1 MILNKNNN
9 IKKKIIIPFSILSIT
24 TLLSLIGKSSY
35 VLPGNEIDLT
45 IKEDKDVKPVCYID
59 SNKDIKYTS
68 IEKAL
73 EVANKMTSSNPIIY
87 IIPGTTHKLENDT
100 EYKKIITINKN
111 VTLSLPYSNELTFS
125 TYSNTSGEQVA
136 NGNEALLNSDLYRV
150 SQVIIGE
157 NVSIINNGTIKVG
170 GIVGSQG
177 GGNSPAGQTCD
188 KFSEIVC
195 EGVNDGEYQII
206 NNGNIENFGRI
217 IGKNRDV
224 KGIENNSNSIIT
236 TNFVVRENKGGSAL
250 LGLGGGYS
258 AALGQLEYKVS
269 PFNRVYMPNTMVKM
283 KINYASKIIGRA
295 NMYGNSTNNVCDI
308 NIVSNENKS
317 LIELKNSNSYLLSE
331 TYLDKLLDKNNNII
345 FNQYEKMKLDFYG
358 EININNLEMTI
369 SASVFTKTI
378 NTNSVLFPLS
388 YYHDISFN
396 SINNQ
401 KCSVVLN
408 QNLKILPGGSMNICE
423 NIDFSIDKIAVYD
436 NFQDNIGWAPHK
448 YPSNLNSGK
457 LFIGGN
463 FTCKSEA
470 GGDFVNSSNCSSL
483 NITNNTIT
491 CKEVKGTPGTSVDD
505 STYDNI
511 LLTASGIQY
520 ENNSFVKKNLMN
532 NTKYVGKVNSN
543 NFYWQEKLF
552 DITDVSIVSED
563 GKYETGKNEAGKFNL
578 TANVSPEKNLSNDIT
593 YLWTCDKGNNYL
605 TSTSDK
611 TTTLNIPAH
620 SGDGSTKYNVT
631 CTVKFTRSDG
641 TSGEVSTTKEF
652 TAKGSC
658 ITSNTLILM
667 SNGTYKKAID
677 IRANDLVMS
686 INHETGKIEPT
697 PIVFNDHID
706 KEADIYDVLSLEFSN
721 DKTVEVVYEHGFFD
735 LDTNKYE
742 YITLDNYQYF
752 IGHRFVSV
760 DYINGKFIKGIA
772 TLNKGYITNKFT
784 RICSPVT
791 YKNLNIIT
799 ENMLSMPGGISGL
812 FNIFEYD
819 KNLAY
824 DQVKENEDINKY
836 GLLDYSY
843 FNNLI
848 PYEVY
853 EAFNGKYLKVAMGKG
868 ILTKKQLNNYIERY
882 LPIIS
887 KQNNCH

>member
-73 EVANKMTSSNPIIY
+73 EVAKNNQNSDTIYVIPGTNPIITRNCEIAKGDTLCLPY
-87 IIPGTTHKLENDT
+87 EDNGNDVHTFLNRNDT
-100 EYKKIITINKN
+100 TINATFGDSNSDNVNKN
-111 VTLSLPYSNELTFS
+111 RKNQVTLRESVSLTNNGTLTVGGSIGYGGSAIGLTGQTAGSYCEILMNENAGIFNNNILNIYGYIKESFKENGSFIQNSNSSKTYLPFVIYDFRGGSYSYACKKENVMPFNIFDFPNCQVSQNYSYNSKMYGLATIYAGEQWNNADILIIGNKNDSCLFKLSDGNIKFKYNPSNFLYTTNDAISDTTMSTANYTEIYTYSDIQFSSISLKISIASIDTKEMHCPICFKYKIFIENKTFQISNKAKFLGGSLLYVKEGATLICDSEVSFYQNYVQEITTGLSNTYPSSLESGRLINDGTVNLNNSFGGLIETTAKSGMLNTAESFRNYTTTLEILSSKNSSFLASADKKESKTFYAEAYIGTASKPENPSRLDSNLSLPS
-125 TYSNTSGEQVA
+125 
-136 NGNEALLNSDLYRV
+136 
-150 SQVIIGE
+150 
-157 NVSIINNGTIKVG
+157 
-170 GIVGSQG
+170 
-177 GGNSPAGQTCD
+177 
-188 KFSEIVC
+188 
-195 EGVNDGEYQII
+195 
-206 NNGNIENFGRI
+206 
-217 IGKNRDV
+217 
-224 KGIENNSNSIIT
+224 KGDYWQ
-236 TNFVVRENKGGSAL
+236 K
-250 LGLGGGYS
+250 
-258 AALGQLEYKVS
+258 
-269 PFNRVYMPNTMVKM
+269 P
-283 KINYASKIIGRA
+283 
-295 NMYGNSTNNVCDI
+295 
-308 NIVSNENKS
+308 
-317 LIELKNSNSYLLSE
+317 
-331 TYLDKLLDKNNNII
+331 
-345 FNQYEKMKLDFYG
+345 
-358 EININNLEMTI
+358 
-369 SASVFTKTI
+369 
-378 NTNSVLFPLS
+378 PLS
-388 YYHDISFN
+388 DI
-396 SINNQ
+396 
-401 KCSVVLN
+401 
-408 QNLKILPGGSMNICE
+408 
-423 NIDFSIDKIAVYD
+423 
-436 NFQDNIGWAPHK
+436 
-448 YPSNLNSGK
+448 
-457 LFIGGN
+457 
-463 FTCKSEA
+463 T
-470 GGDFVNSSNCSSL
+470 
-483 NITNNTIT
+483 NIT
-491 CKEVKGTPGTSVDD
+491 
-505 STYDNI
+505 
-511 LLTASGIQY
+511 
-520 ENNSFVKKNLMN
+520 
-532 NTKYVGKVNSN
+532 
-543 NFYWQEKLF
+543 
-552 DITDVSIVSED
+552 IVSENGTSTEG
-563 GKYETGKNEAGKFNL
+563 GKEGKFNL
-578 TANVSPEKNLSNDIT
+578 SALVDPSENASSSVTYNWSCDSGASLSSYSGKSVTLTTPANESEKDIS
-593 YLWTCDKGNNYL
+593 YR
-605 TSTSDK
+605 
-611 TTTLNIPAH
+611 
-620 SGDGSTKYNVT
+620 VT
-631 CTVKFTRSDG
+631 CKVSFTKSDG
-641 TSGEVSTTKEF
+641 TNGELTAEATFIATKTDSG
-652 TAKGSC
+652 C

-721 DKTVEVVYEHGFFD
+721 DKTVEIVYEHGFFD

-742 YITLDNYQYF
+742 YITLDNYQSF

-760 DYINGKFIKGIA
+760 DYINAKFIKGIA

>member
-73 EVANKMTSSNPIIY
+73 EVAKNNQNSDTIYVIPGTNPIITRNCE
-87 IIPGTTHKLENDT
+87 IAKGDT
-100 EYKKIITINKN
+100 LCLPYEGETYKVDINGLGEKDSSFINYHSDKFADSQEDKYLKSN
-111 VTLSLPYSNELTFS
+111 VTIEGNHKNERVALTVNGTLLIGGILGVGEGSYQKPSGHTMNKYSQITMKG
-125 TYSNTSGEQVA
+125 YS
-136 NGNEALLNSDLYRV
+136 
-150 SQVIIGE
+150 
-157 NVSIINNGTIKVG
+157 SIINNGSIECRGYIKPFDKKSIDDCILLNQNGSVISLPFVLYDYRGGSYSAACKIENVFPFSIFDIPNCHINSTYNYGSTLKVLIHAYANDQIYSPNATILLSKDKG
-170 GIVGSQG
+170 LFKLESGSLSLIYQPSVF
-177 GGNSPAGQTCD
+177 NKTS
-188 KFSEIVC
+188 
-195 EGVNDGEYQII
+195 NDGNKDVKENTINKSLVSINGSITLDSMTISLADQSLETTDFYVPFSYKFDISVKSGAVLNIINKVKFLSGSNLRNEEGATINMDASTTFYQRYDGHNTLADVYPNSLGPAKLI
-206 NNGNIENFGRI
+206 NNGTLNINSSFGGKVDTCIENALIYTG
-217 IGKNRDV
+217 
-224 KGIENNSNSIIT
+224 SNFSPEVT
-236 TNFVVRENKGGSAL
+236 AREVLNGSN
-250 LGLGGGYS
+250 
-258 AALGQLEYKVS
+258 LGQK
-269 PFNRVYMPNTMVKM
+269 R
-283 KINYASKIIGRA
+283 
-295 NMYGNSTNNVCDI
+295 
-308 NIVSNENKS
+308 
-317 LIELKNSNSYLLSE
+317 
-331 TYLDKLLDKNNNII
+331 TY
-345 FNQYEKMKLDFYG
+345 
-358 EININNLEMTI
+358 
-369 SASVFTKTI
+369 
-378 NTNSVLFPLS
+378 
-388 YYHDISFN
+388 
-396 SINNQ
+396 
-401 KCSVVLN
+401 
-408 QNLKILPGGSMNICE
+408 
-423 NIDFSIDKIAVYD
+423 
-436 NFQDNIGWAPHK
+436 
-448 YPSNLNSGK
+448 
-457 LFIGGN
+457 
-463 FTCKSEA
+463 
-470 GGDFVNSSNCSSL
+470 
-483 NITNNTIT
+483 
-491 CKEVKGTPGTSVDD
+491 
-505 STYDNI
+505 
-511 LLTASGIQY
+511 
-520 ENNSFVKKNLMN
+520 
-532 NTKYVGKVNSN
+532 
-543 NFYWQEKLF
+543 F
-552 DITDVSIVSED
+552 DITSYGYCTFYNNTDNKYIDAKLLESKSYVSNKKD
-563 GKYETGKNEAGKFNL
+563 NQY
-578 TANVSPEKNLSNDIT
+578 
-593 YLWTCDKGNNYL
+593 YW
-605 TSTSDK
+605 
-611 TTTLNIPAH
+611 
-620 SGDGSTKYNVT
+620 SGDFGDMNVT
-631 CTVKFTRSDG
+631 EIHG
-641 TSGEVSTTKEF
+641 KEI
-652 TAKGSC
+652 SVC

-742 YITLDNYQYF
+742 YITLDNYQSF

-824 DQVKENEDINKY
+824 DQVKKNEDINKY